1 MKRFKV
7 RAELLLTLVDAVFPS
22 DSVILYFCHFQQLIS
37 QLFNQMTDTSLLPFT
52 NFDIVGFILLISD
65 FQ

>member
-7 RAELLLTLVDAVFPS
+7 RVELLLTLVDAVFPS
-22 DSVILYFCHFQQLIS
+22 DSIILYFCHFQQLIS
-37 QLFNQMTDTSLLPFT
+37 QLFNQMTDTSPLP
-52 NFDIVGFILLISD
+52 NFDTVGFVLLICD